1 MSAETGEAPAEV
13 PPTTRVPRVPAE
25 TGEAPAETPPTTRVP
40 RVPRSAPRTAI
51 AAPPTAPTT
60 RVPVQAPGAAAAVPP
75 TTRVPR
81 VPCAAPRT
89 TVVAPPTVAITRV
102 PVPAPVVTPP
112 APAAVPAPATAAP
125 TGTAAAL
132 AEVLA
137 GVLSVDRVSVDAHFF
152 DDLGAD
158 SMVMA
163 RFCAQVRKRDDLPS
177 VSIKD
182 VYRHTTIGGL
192 AGALAPAAAPVAV
205 PTSAASS
212 APIADAF
219 AEVLAGVLGVDRVS
233 VDAHFFDDLGADSMV
248 MARFCAQLRKRD
260 DLPSVSI
267 KDVYRHTTISGL
279 AGALAPVV
287 APATSA
293 PSPVADAFADAF
305 AEVLADVLGVA
316 QVSVDAHFFD
326 DLGADSMVMARFCAR
341 ARKRDDLPSVS
352 IKDVYAHPT
361 INGLAAEFAPAAST
375 TAVAPTTAVPST
387 SAGAPVQAAAPVR
400 TSDPVD
406 EAGPPTGT
414 PRYVLCG
421 ALQLLIFLAYSAVA
435 SVVAVRGVE
444 WVTGAVAVADVYLR
458 SVAFTTGT
466 FVALCLLPIVAK
478 WVLIG
483 RWRPRQFR
491 VWSMA
496 YLRFWVVKVL
506 IRSNPLA
513 AFVGSPIYVL
523 YLRALGAKIGRDVTI
538 LSGPVPA
545 CPDLLTVGD
554 GTIVRKE
561 ALVSCYRAHDGVIQ
575 TGAVTLGRD
584 VLVGEKTVLDIG
596 TSMGDGA
603 QLGHSSSLHSGQAV
617 PAGEHW
623 HGSPAERTD
632 VDYRT
637 VANEP
642 RSVVRR
648 VAFPAVQLLSL
659 LVSLP
664 LGLAVVRLLYL
675 EFPVMAQLLDDGTAA
690 LQRGNFYLEVLI
702 VSTVL
707 FFGAILIGFV
717 VVVTVPRLLNLFITP
732 DRVYRLYGFHYLV
745 HRLIAALSNQK
756 FFTELFG
763 DSSYIVGYLRSIGY
777 KLTPVVQTGSNFGM
791 AVQHENPFL
800 SAVGR
805 GTVVADGL
813 SLLNA
818 DYSSTSFRVSRVSI
832 GGENFLG
839 NHIAYPAQGR
849 TGDNCLLGTKV
860 LVPIDGELREGVGL
874 LGSPS
879 FEIPRTVAR
888 DSNLDVADPDELRRN
903 LAAKNRHNAVT
914 VLLRLLSRWGHM
926 FVLTLLTLGALN
938 HYQAWG
944 ALAFVPLTIVGLL
957 FTVVYFVAV
966 ERAVDRLQVL
976 APQGCSIYDRA
987 FWRHERAWKVPSE
1000 TYYKAFDGTP
1010 FKTLVWRML
1019 GVRIGRRVFD
1029 DGCTLTERSFAAVG
1043 DHSTL
1048 NAGSTIQCHSQEDGA
1063 FKSDHTV
1070 VGAGCTLGVGSFV
1083 HYGVRIGD
1091 GAVLAPDSFLMKGE
1105 EIAPHGRW
1113 GGNPA
1118 IEIFDTLHDLRDV
1131 LGTAA
1136 TGLSGRPDGGWA
1148 EPWGPD
1154 GRPGR
1159 QVPARRVLR
1168 LAAPAALG
1176 TLIVLA
1182 LSGGT
1187 AVATGMSTPFGPAVA
1202 APVPAVAGP
1211 TTPPPSSAPVPG
1223 PPVESTVAPKPTAT
1237 TAPVKRRI
1245 SRPNSTS
1252 TRTTAR
1258 AATTATTTATTTAA
1272 ATSATTSAR
1281 ATPTTRATTTSPRT
1295 TTTSPRSTTTSPR
1308 ATSTASTTST
1318 SGDTGDG
1325 ER

>member
-1 MSAETGEAPAEV
+1 VASPVDARTVALRRAVSAPAEA
-13 PPTTRVPRVPAE
+13 PPTTRVPQVSAD
-25 TGEAPAETPPTTRVP
+25 TGEAPAETPPTTRVPQVSADTGEAPAETPPTTRVPRVP

-89 TVVAPPTVAITRV
+89 TVAAPPTVAITRV
-102 PVPAPVVTPP
+102 PVPAPVVPPP
-112 APAAVPAPATAAP
+112 APAVVPAPATAAP
-125 TGTAAAL
+125 NPAAAAL
-132 AEVLA
+132 AQVLA
-137 GVLSVDRVSVDAHFF
+137 GVLNVDRVSVDAHFF

-192 AGALAPAAAPVAV
+192 AGALAP
-205 PTSAASS
+205 
-212 APIADAF
+212 
-219 AEVLAGVLGVDRVS
+219 
-233 VDAHFFDDLGADSMV
+233 
-248 MARFCAQLRKRD
+248 
-260 DLPSVSI
+260 
-267 KDVYRHTTISGL
+267 
-279 AGALAPVV
+279 VV

-293 PSPVADAFADAF
+293 PSPVADAF

-316 QVSVDAHFFD
+316 QVSADAHFFD

-375 TAVAPTTAVPST
+375 TAVPST
-387 SAGAPVQAAAPVR
+387 SVDAPVQATAAVR
-400 TSDPVD
+400 TPSDPVD

-421 ALQLLIFLAYSAVA
+421 VLQLLIFLAYSAVA

-444 WVTGAVAVADVYLR
+444 WVTGAVTVADVYLR

-466 FVALCLLPIVAK
+466 FVVLCALPIVAK

-491 VWSMA
+491 VWSMP

-575 TGAVTLGRD
+575 TGSVTLGRN
-584 VLVGEKTVLDIG
+584 VFVGEKTVLDIG

-637 VANEP
+637 VATEP

-648 VAFPAVQLLSL
+648 IAFPAVQLLGV

-664 LGLAVVRLLYL
+664 LALAVVRVLYL
-675 EFPVMAQLLDDGTAA
+675 EFPVMAQLLDSGTAA
-690 LQRGNFYLEVLI
+690 LQSGNFYLEVLI

-707 FFGAILIGFV
+707 FLGAILIGFV

-818 DYSSTSFRVSRVSI
+818 DYSGTSFRVSRVSI
-832 GGENFLG
+832 GGDNFLG

-914 VLLRLLSRWGHM
+914 VLLRLLTRWGHM

-957 FTVVYFVAV
+957 FTVVYFVAI
-966 ERAVDRLQVL
+966 ERAVDRLQTL
-976 APQGCSIYDRA
+976 APQGCSIYTRT

-1029 DGCTLTERSFAAVG
+1029 DGCALTERSFAAIG

-1063 FKSDHTV
+1063 FKSDRTV

-1105 EIAPHGRW
+1105 EIAPHGHW

-1118 IEIFDTLHDLRDV
+1118 IEVFDTLHDLRDV
-1131 LGTAA
+1131 LGPAA

-1148 EPWGPD
+1148 EPWGPE

-1159 QVPARRVLR
+1159 RGPARRVLR

-1202 APVPAVAGP
+1202 APVPTVAVPA
-1211 TTPPPSSAPVPG
+1211 TPAPSSAPVPG

-1237 TAPVKRRI
+1237 AAPVKRRI

-1258 AATTATTTATTTAA
+1258 AATTATTTAA